1 MNIYPLN
8 FLWQNILSWFM
19 TDVFNNR
26 HIMAFENNIHWYTY
40 KYLEI
45 KDMQIYFSLLLLT
58 SNVPLRTGKCNPK
71 GYMHPRLGTSEIDDC
86 IFSAYRGTFAINKLS
101 SDALFNFGNS
111 FVGERRE
118 KFVERSV
125 MHLSALVFCLPR
137 LLQKCAI
144 VLFFKDC
151 AQACSGLDQSWSK
164 QAHRF
169 RKRLN

>member
-1 MNIYPLN
+1 
-8 FLWQNILSWFM
+8 
-19 TDVFNNR
+19 
-26 HIMAFENNIHWYTY
+26 
-40 KYLEI
+40 
-45 KDMQIYFSLLLLT
+45 MQIYFSLLLLT

-71 GYMHPRLGTSEIDDC
+71 GYMYPRLGTSEIDDR

-101 SDALFNFGNS
+101 SDGNS
-111 FVGERRE
+111 FVGERRV

-125 MHLSALVFCLPR
+125 MHLSALVFCLLR

-151 AQACSGLDQSWSK
+151 AQAFSGLDQSWSK

-169 RKRLN
+169 RKRSN